1 MNAQAEHVNDQVA
14 AMEPPAATPEK
25 SPEEIALEEALAREY
40 LERERDASRERH
52 DKLEALNDRHRRE
65 VDDFQRPESTA
76 EVRKA
81 IEAQYKNLQAGA
93 RHSLVAQE
101 LARRQETLERRHL
114 TERQQLVGRTPL
126 TFARFLEQKFVDPT
140 LTGERRRV
148 AKRLHAEAQ
157 PAAGLA
163 GERTGDMSPVV
174 LEGLTATV
182 GAEKD
187 GLVPVHYERDHKRVI
202 TDRGDRLDVHETS
215 DQEIEAALRI
225 AAQKFDLEA
234 GLDLTGNEEFRTRAA
249 EIAGRLGYK
258 VQNPDLQSAWQA
270 GRAKAT
276 EMSSGAADITGQ
288 ADVLARVA
296 DADSA
301 RAAATP
307 GTGPADGTGP
317 ASRTGSAEAGIGRA
331 QEADASQAARNELPR
346 TAEEAQPAASSGA
359 GVGTRVNMAGEFL
372 LQRLKP
378 HQIRV
383 IESLGRGETV
393 PLYLSASLRGRAS
406 EPDLV
411 TDAGGLTDDGRLIY
425 ARLLERQAAEREQ
438 SRLEQQQLLTRNE
451 DQTLEAAEHER
462 ELAENAHDLA
472 DYGSSAA
479 TEADV
484 GL

>member
-1 MNAQAEHVNDQVA
+1 MNAQAEHVNDQMT
-14 AMEPPAATPEK
+14 AMDQPAAAAEK
-25 SPEEIALEEALAREY
+25 SPEEIALEEAIAREY

-65 VDDFQRPESTA
+65 VEEFQRPETTA
-76 EVRKA
+76 EVRKE
-81 IEAQYKNLQAGA
+81 IESKYKNLQAGA

-101 LARRQETLERRHL
+101 LAHRQETLERRHL
-114 TERQQLVGRTPL
+114 AERQQLMGHTPL

-157 PAAGLA
+157 PVAGFT
-163 GERTGDMSPVV
+163 GDRTGDMSPVV
-174 LEGLTATV
+174 LDGLAATF

-225 AAQKFDLEA
+225 AAQKFDLET
-234 GLDLTGNEEFRTRAA
+234 GLDLTGGDEFRTRAA

-258 VQNPDLQSAWQA
+258 IQNPDLQAAWQV
-270 GRAKAT
+270 GHAKAA
-276 EMSSGAADITGQ
+276 EVSSAADITGQ
-288 ADVLARVA
+288 AEVLARVA
-296 DADSA
+296 GADNA
-301 RAAATP
+301 RAGAVP
-307 GTGPADGTGP
+307 GTGPADGAG
-317 ASRTGSAEAGIGRA
+317 AAEAAIGRA
-331 QEADASQAARNELPR
+331 QEAGAPRGARHEVPR
-346 TAEEAQPAASSGA
+346 TAEEAQPAASAAIGA
-359 GVGTRVNMAGEFL
+359 TSRVNMAGEFL

-378 HQIRV
+378 HQMRV

-393 PLYLSASLRGRAS
+393 PLYLSASLRGRAT

-411 TDAGGLTDDGRLIY
+411 TEEGGLTEDGQRVYDRLC
-425 ARLLERQAAEREQ
+425 ERT
-438 SRLEQQQLLTRNE
+438 RLEQQQLLTRNE
-451 DQTLEAAEHER
+451 DQALEEADHER
-462 ELAENAHDLA
+462 EAAENAHDLA
-472 DYGSSAA
+472 DYGSSASA
-479 TEADV
+479 EADV

>member
-1 MNAQAEHVNDQVA
+1 MNAQAEHVNEQVA
-14 AMEPPAATPEK
+14 AEPHAAAPEK
-25 SPEEIALEEALAREY
+25 SPEEIAIEEAIAREY
-40 LERERDASRERH
+40 LERERDASRGRH
-52 DKLEALNDRHRRE
+52 DKIEALNDRHRRE
-65 VDDFQRPESTA
+65 VEEFQRPETTA
-76 EVRKA
+76 EVRKE
-81 IEAQYKNLQAGA
+81 IESQYKNLQAGA

-114 TERQQLVGRTPL
+114 AERQQLMGRTPL
-126 TFARFLEQKFVDPT
+126 AFARFLEQKFADPT

-148 AKRLHAEAQ
+148 AKRLHDEAQ
-157 PAAGLA
+157 PVAGFT
-163 GERTGDMSPVV
+163 GDRTGDMSPVV
-174 LEGLTATV
+174 LDGLAATF

-258 VQNPDLQSAWQA
+258 VQNPDLQAAWQV
-270 GRAKAT
+270 GHAKAA
-276 EMSSGAADITGQ
+276 EVISAADITGQ
-288 ADVLARVA
+288 AAVLARVA
-296 DADSA
+296 EADNA
-301 RAAATP
+301 RAGVAP
-307 GTGPADGTGP
+307 GTGPAPGTG
-317 ASRTGSAEAGIGRA
+317 AAEAAVGRV
-331 QEADASQAARNELPR
+331 QEAGAPVAERHELPR
-346 TAEEAQPAASSGA
+346 TAEEAQPAASAGIGA
-359 GVGTRVNMAGEFL
+359 APRVNMAGEFL

-393 PLYLSASLRGRAS
+393 PLYLSASLRGRVS

-411 TDAGGLTDDGRLIY
+411 TEEGGLTDDGRLIY

-451 DQTLEAAEHER
+451 DQALEAAERER
-462 ELAENAHDLA
+462 TENAHDLT
-472 DYGSSAA
+472 DYGSSATA
-479 TEADV
+479 EADV

>member
-1 MNAQAEHVNDQVA
+1 MNAQAEHVNDQ
-14 AMEPPAATPEK
+14 MAATEQPATAAAK
-25 SPEEIALEEALAREY
+25 APEEIALEEAIAREY
-40 LERERDASRERH
+40 LERERDASRARH

-65 VDDFQRPESTA
+65 VEEFQRPETTA
-76 EVRKA
+76 DVRKE
-81 IEAQYKNLQAGA
+81 IESQYKNLQAGA

-114 TERQQLVGRTPL
+114 TERQQLTGRTPL
-126 TFARFLEQKFVDPT
+126 TFARFLEQKFADPT

-148 AKRLHAEAQ
+148 AKRLHDEAQ
-157 PAAGLA
+157 PVAGFT
-163 GERTGDMSPVV
+163 GDRTGDMSAVV
-174 LEGLTATV
+174 LDGLSATF

-225 AAQKFDLEA
+225 AAQKFDLDA
-234 GLDLTGNEEFRTRAA
+234 GLDLTGGEEFRMRAA

-258 VQNPDLQSAWQA
+258 VQNPDLQAAWQA
-270 GRAKAT
+270 GHAKAA
-276 EMSSGAADITGQ
+276 EMSPAADITGQ
-288 ADVLARVA
+288 AAVLARVA
-296 DADSA
+296 EVDNA
-301 RAAATP
+301 RTGAAA
-307 GTGPADGTGP
+307 GTGA
-317 ASRTGSAEAGIGRA
+317 AEAAIGRV
-331 QEADASQAARNELPR
+331 QEAGAALAARHELPR
-346 TAEEAQPAASSGA
+346 AAEEAQPVASAA
-359 GVGTRVNMAGEFL
+359 VGGPVRVNMAGEFL

-393 PLYLSASLRGRAS
+393 PLYQSASLRGRAS

-411 TDAGGLTDDGRLIY
+411 TEEGGLTEDGQRVYDRLI
-425 ARLLERQAAEREQ
+425 ER

-451 DQTLEAAEHER
+451 DQALEEADHER

-472 DYGSSAA
+472 DYGSSATA
-479 TEADV
+479 EADV

>member
-1 MNAQAEHVNDQVA
+1 MNAQAEHVNDQMA
-14 AMEPPAATPEK
+14 AMEQPAAAPEK
-25 SPEEIALEEALAREY
+25 SPEEIALEEAIAREY

-52 DKLEALNDRHRRE
+52 DKLDALNDRHRRE
-65 VDDFQRPESTA
+65 VEEFQRPETTT
-76 EVRKA
+76 EVRKE

-114 TERQQLVGRTPL
+114 TERQHLMRRTPF

-140 LTGERRRV
+140 LTGERLRV

-157 PAAGLA
+157 PGAGFT
-163 GERTGDMSPVV
+163 GDRTGDMSPMV
-174 LEGLTATV
+174 LDGLAATF

-225 AAQKFDLEA
+225 AAQKFDLET
-234 GLDLTGNEEFRTRAA
+234 GLELTGGEEFRTRAA

-258 VQNPDLQSAWQA
+258 VQNPDLQAAWQV
-270 GRAKAT
+270 GHTKAA
-276 EMSSGAADITGQ
+276 EINAAADITGQ
-288 ADVLARVA
+288 AAVFARVA
-296 DADSA
+296 EADSA
-301 RAAATP
+301 RTGAAA
-307 GTGPADGTGP
+307 GTGA
-317 ASRTGSAEAGIGRA
+317 AEAAIGRV
-331 QEADASQAARNELPR
+331 QEAGAPLAARHELPR
-346 TAEEAQPAASSGA
+346 TAEEAQPAASA
-359 GVGTRVNMAGEFL
+359 GVGSAPRVNMAGEFL

-411 TDAGGLTDDGRLIY
+411 TEDGGLTEDGQRVYDRLS
-425 ARLLERQAAEREQ
+425 ERT
-438 SRLEQQQLLTRNE
+438 RLEQQQLLTRNE
-451 DQTLEAAEHER
+451 DQALEEADHER
-462 ELAENAHDLA
+462 EAAENAHDLA
-472 DYGSSAA
+472 DYGSSATA
-479 TEADV
+479 EADV

>member
-1 MNAQAEHVNDQVA
+1 MNAQAEHVNDQMA
-14 AMEPPAATPEK
+14 ATEQPAAAVVK
-25 SPEEIALEEALAREY
+25 APEEIALEEAIAREY
-40 LERERDASRERH
+40 LERERDASRARH

-65 VDDFQRPESTA
+65 VEEFQRPETTA
-76 EVRKA
+76 DVRKE
-81 IEAQYKNLQAGA
+81 IESKYKNLQAGA

-114 TERQQLVGRTPL
+114 TERQQLTGRTPL
-126 TFARFLEQKFVDPT
+126 TFARFLEQKFADPT

-148 AKRLHAEAQ
+148 AKRLHDEAQ
-157 PAAGLA
+157 PVAGFT
-163 GERTGDMSPVV
+163 GDRTGDMSAVV
-174 LEGLTATV
+174 LDGLSATF

-225 AAQKFDLEA
+225 AAQKFDLDA
-234 GLDLTGNEEFRTRAA
+234 GLDLTGGEEFRMRAA

-258 VQNPDLQSAWQA
+258 VQNPDLQAAWQA
-270 GRAKAT
+270 GHAKAA
-276 EMSSGAADITGQ
+276 EVSPAADITGQ
-288 ADVLARVA
+288 AAVLARVA
-296 DADSA
+296 EVDNA
-301 RAAATP
+301 RTGAAA
-307 GTGPADGTGP
+307 GTGA
-317 ASRTGSAEAGIGRA
+317 AEAAIGRV
-331 QEADASQAARNELPR
+331 QEAGAALAARHELPR
-346 TAEEAQPAASSGA
+346 AAEEAQPAASA
-359 GVGTRVNMAGEFL
+359 AVGGPVRVNMAGEFL

-393 PLYLSASLRGRAS
+393 PLYQSASLRGRAS

-411 TDAGGLTDDGRLIY
+411 TEEGGLTEDGQRVYDRLI
-425 ARLLERQAAEREQ
+425 ER

-451 DQTLEAAEHER
+451 DQALEEADHER

-472 DYGSSAA
+472 DYGSSATA
-479 TEADV
+479 EADV

>member
-1 MNAQAEHVNDQVA
+1 MNAQAEHVNDQMA
-14 AMEPPAATPEK
+14 ATEQPAAAVVK
-25 SPEEIALEEALAREY
+25 APEEIALEEAIAREY
-40 LERERDASRERH
+40 LERERDASRARH

-65 VDDFQRPESTA
+65 VEEFQRPETTA
-76 EVRKA
+76 DVRKE
-81 IEAQYKNLQAGA
+81 IESKYKNLQAGA

-114 TERQQLVGRTPL
+114 TERQQLTGRTPL
-126 TFARFLEQKFVDPT
+126 TFARFLEQKFADPT

-148 AKRLHAEAQ
+148 AKRLHDEAQ
-157 PAAGLA
+157 PVAGFT
-163 GERTGDMSPVV
+163 GDRTGDMSAVV
-174 LEGLTATV
+174 LDGLSATF

-234 GLDLTGNEEFRTRAA
+234 GLDLTGGEEFRTRAA

-258 VQNPDLQSAWQA
+258 VQNPDLQAAWQA
-270 GRAKAT
+270 GHAKAA
-276 EMSSGAADITGQ
+276 EMSPAADITGQ
-288 ADVLARVA
+288 AAVLARVA
-296 DADSA
+296 EVDNA
-301 RAAATP
+301 RTGAAA
-307 GTGPADGTGP
+307 GTGPADGTG
-317 ASRTGSAEAGIGRA
+317 AAEAAIGRV
-331 QEADASQAARNELPR
+331 QEAGAALAARHELPR
-346 TAEEAQPAASSGA
+346 AAEEAQPVASAA
-359 GVGTRVNMAGEFL
+359 VGGPVRVNMAGEFL

-378 HQIRV
+378 HQMRV

-411 TDAGGLTDDGRLIY
+411 TEEGGLTEDGQRVYDRLI
-425 ARLLERQAAEREQ
+425 ER

-451 DQTLEAAEHER
+451 DQALEEADHER
-462 ELAENAHDLA
+462 EIAENAHDLA

-479 TEADV
+479 AEADV

>member
-14 AMEPPAATPEK
+14 ARGPHAAAEK
-25 SPEEIALEEALAREY
+25 STEEIALEEAIAREY
-40 LERERDASRERH
+40 LERERDASREHH
-52 DKLEALNDRHRRE
+52 DKLEALNERHRRE
-65 VDDFQRPESTA
+65 VEEFQRPETTA
-76 EVRKA
+76 EVRKE

-101 LARRQETLERRHL
+101 LARRQEALERRHL
-114 TERQQLVGRTPL
+114 TERQQLIGRTPL

-140 LTGERRRV
+140 LVGEKRRV

-157 PAAGLA
+157 PAVGLT

-174 LEGLTATV
+174 LQGLTATF

-234 GLDLTGNEEFRTRAA
+234 GLDLTGNEDFRNHAA

-258 VQNPDLQSAWQA
+258 VQNPDLQAAWQA
-270 GRAKAT
+270 GRAKGAEINT
-276 EMSSGAADITGQ
+276 ESANITGQ
-288 ADVLARVA
+288 AEVLARVA
-296 DADSA
+296 EADKGG
-301 RAAATP
+301 AAAAPRTGAAP
-307 GTGPADGTGP
+307 GTGA
-317 ASRTGSAEAGIGRA
+317 AEAGIGRA
-331 QEADASQAARNELPR
+331 QEADASRAARVEPPR
-346 TAEEAQPAASSGA
+346 TAEEVQSPVSAGSAAGP
-359 GVGTRVNMAGEFL
+359 RVNMAGEFL

-383 IESLGRGETV
+383 IESLGRGEPV
-393 PLYLSASLRGRAS
+393 PLYLSASLYGRAN

-411 TDAGGLTDDGRLIY
+411 TEQGGLTEDGLRVY
-425 ARLLERQAAEREQ
+425 GRLLERQAAEREQ
-438 SRLEQQQLLTRNE
+438 FRLEQQQLLTRNE
-451 DQTLEAAEHER
+451 DQALEEADHER
-462 ELAENAHDLA
+462 ELAENTN
-472 DYGSSAA
+472 GSSATA
-479 TEADV
+479 EADV

>member
-1 MNAQAEHVNDQVA
+1 MNAQAEHVNDQMA
-14 AMEPPAATPEK
+14 ATEQPAAAVVKAPEK
-25 SPEEIALEEALAREY
+25 IALEEAIAREY
-40 LERERDASRERH
+40 LERERDASRARH

-65 VDDFQRPESTA
+65 VEEFQRPETTA
-76 EVRKA
+76 DVRKE
-81 IEAQYKNLQAGA
+81 IESKYKNLQAGA

-114 TERQQLVGRTPL
+114 TERQQLTGRTPL
-126 TFARFLEQKFVDPT
+126 TFARFLEQKFADPT

-148 AKRLHAEAQ
+148 AKRLHDEAQ
-157 PAAGLA
+157 PVAGFT
-163 GERTGDMSPVV
+163 GDRTGDMSAVV
-174 LEGLTATV
+174 LDGLSATF

-234 GLDLTGNEEFRTRAA
+234 GLDLTGGEEFRMRAA

-258 VQNPDLQSAWQA
+258 VQNPDLQAAWQA
-270 GRAKAT
+270 GHAKAA
-276 EMSSGAADITGQ
+276 EMSPAADITGQ
-288 ADVLARVA
+288 AAVLARVA
-296 DADSA
+296 EVDNA
-301 RAAATP
+301 RTGAAA
-307 GTGPADGTGP
+307 GTGPADGTG
-317 ASRTGSAEAGIGRA
+317 AAEAAIGRV
-331 QEADASQAARNELPR
+331 QEAGAALAARHELPR
-346 TAEEAQPAASSGA
+346 AAEEAQPVASAA
-359 GVGTRVNMAGEFL
+359 VGGPVRVNMAGEFL

-378 HQIRV
+378 HQMRV

-411 TDAGGLTDDGRLIY
+411 TEEGGLTEDGQRVYDRLI
-425 ARLLERQAAEREQ
+425 ER

-451 DQTLEAAEHER
+451 DQALEEADHER
-462 ELAENAHDLA
+462 EIAENAHDLA

-479 TEADV
+479 AEADV

>member
-1 MNAQAEHVNDQVA
+1 MNAQAEHVNDQ
-14 AMEPPAATPEK
+14 MAATEQPATAAAK
-25 SPEEIALEEALAREY
+25 APEEIALEEAIAREY
-40 LERERDASRERH
+40 LERERDASRARH

-65 VDDFQRPESTA
+65 VEEFQRPETTA
-76 EVRKA
+76 DVRKE
-81 IEAQYKNLQAGA
+81 IESQYKNLQAGA

-114 TERQQLVGRTPL
+114 SERQQLMGRTPL

-148 AKRLHAEAQ
+148 AKRLHDEAQ
-157 PAAGLA
+157 PVAGFT
-163 GERTGDMSPVV
+163 GDRTGDMSAVV
-174 LEGLTATV
+174 LDGLSATF

-225 AAQKFDLEA
+225 AAQKFDLDA
-234 GLDLTGNEEFRTRAA
+234 GLDLTGGEEFRMRAA

-258 VQNPDLQSAWQA
+258 VQNPDLQAAWQA
-270 GRAKAT
+270 GHAKAA
-276 EMSSGAADITGQ
+276 EVSPAADITGQ
-288 ADVLARVA
+288 AAVLARVA
-296 DADSA
+296 EVDNA
-301 RAAATP
+301 RTGAAA
-307 GTGPADGTGP
+307 GTGA
-317 ASRTGSAEAGIGRA
+317 AEAAIGRV
-331 QEADASQAARNELPR
+331 QEAGAALAARHELPR
-346 TAEEAQPAASSGA
+346 AAEEAQPAASA
-359 GVGTRVNMAGEFL
+359 AVGGPVRVNMAGEFL

-393 PLYLSASLRGRAS
+393 PLYQSASLRGRAS

-411 TDAGGLTDDGRLIY
+411 TEEGGLTEDGQRVYDRLI
-425 ARLLERQAAEREQ
+425 ER

-451 DQTLEAAEHER
+451 DQALEEADHER

-472 DYGSSAA
+472 DYGSSATA
-479 TEADV
+479 EADV

>member
-1 MNAQAEHVNDQVA
+1 MNAQAEHVNDQMA
-14 AMEPPAATPEK
+14 ATEQPAAAVVK
-25 SPEEIALEEALAREY
+25 APEEIALEEAIAREY
-40 LERERDASRERH
+40 LERERDASRARH

-65 VDDFQRPESTA
+65 VEEFQRPETTA
-76 EVRKA
+76 DVRKE
-81 IEAQYKNLQAGA
+81 IESKYKNLQAGA

-114 TERQQLVGRTPL
+114 TERQQLTGRTPL
-126 TFARFLEQKFVDPT
+126 TFARFLEQKFADPT

-148 AKRLHAEAQ
+148 AKRLHDEAQ
-157 PAAGLA
+157 PVAGFT
-163 GERTGDMSPVV
+163 GDRTGDMSAVV
-174 LEGLTATV
+174 LDGLSATF

-234 GLDLTGNEEFRTRAA
+234 GLDLTGGEEFRMRAA

-258 VQNPDLQSAWQA
+258 VQNPDLQAAWQA
-270 GRAKAT
+270 GHAKAA
-276 EMSSGAADITGQ
+276 EMSPAADITGQ
-288 ADVLARVA
+288 AAVLARVA
-296 DADSA
+296 EVDNA
-301 RAAATP
+301 RTGAAA
-307 GTGPADGTGP
+307 GTGPADGTG
-317 ASRTGSAEAGIGRA
+317 AAEAAIGRV
-331 QEADASQAARNELPR
+331 QEAGAALAARHELPR
-346 TAEEAQPAASSGA
+346 AAEEAQPAASA
-359 GVGTRVNMAGEFL
+359 AVGGPVRVNMAGEFL

-378 HQIRV
+378 HQMRV

-411 TDAGGLTDDGRLIY
+411 TEEGGLTEDGQRVYDRLI
-425 ARLLERQAAEREQ
+425 ER

-451 DQTLEAAEHER
+451 DQALEEADHER
-462 ELAENAHDLA
+462 EIAENAHDLA

-479 TEADV
+479 AEADV

>member
-1 MNAQAEHVNDQVA
+1 MNAQAEHVNDQMA
-14 AMEPPAATPEK
+14 ATEQPAAAVVK
-25 SPEEIALEEALAREY
+25 APEEIALEEAIAREY
-40 LERERDASRERH
+40 LERERDASRARH

-65 VDDFQRPESTA
+65 VEEFQRPETTA
-76 EVRKA
+76 DVRKE
-81 IEAQYKNLQAGA
+81 IESKYKNLQAGA

-114 TERQQLVGRTPL
+114 TERQQLTGRTPL
-126 TFARFLEQKFVDPT
+126 TFARFLEQKFADPT

-148 AKRLHAEAQ
+148 AKRLHDEAQ
-157 PAAGLA
+157 PVAGFT
-163 GERTGDMSPVV
+163 GDRTGDMSAVV
-174 LEGLTATV
+174 LDGLSATF

-225 AAQKFDLEA
+225 AAQKFDLDA
-234 GLDLTGNEEFRTRAA
+234 GLDLTGGEEFRMRAA

-258 VQNPDLQSAWQA
+258 VQNPDLQAAWQA
-270 GRAKAT
+270 GHAKAA
-276 EMSSGAADITGQ
+276 EMSPAADITGQ
-288 ADVLARVA
+288 AAVLARVA
-296 DADSA
+296 EVDNA
-301 RAAATP
+301 RTGAAA
-307 GTGPADGTGP
+307 GTGPADGTG
-317 ASRTGSAEAGIGRA
+317 AAEAAIGRV
-331 QEADASQAARNELPR
+331 QEAGAALAARHELPR
-346 TAEEAQPAASSGA
+346 AAEEAQPVASAA
-359 GVGTRVNMAGEFL
+359 VGGPVRVNMAGEFL

-378 HQIRV
+378 HQMRV

-411 TDAGGLTDDGRLIY
+411 TEEGGLTEDGQRVYDRLI
-425 ARLLERQAAEREQ
+425 ER

-451 DQTLEAAEHER
+451 DQALEEADHER
-462 ELAENAHDLA
+462 EIAENAHDLA

-479 TEADV
+479 AEADV

>member
-1 MNAQAEHVNDQVA
+1 MNAQAEHVNDQMA
-14 AMEPPAATPEK
+14 AMDQPAAAAEK
-25 SPEEIALEEALAREY
+25 SPEEVALEEALAREY
-40 LERERDASRERH
+40 LERERDASHARH
-52 DKLEALNDRHRRE
+52 EKLDALHERHRRE
-65 VDDFQRPESTA
+65 VEDFQRPETTA
-76 EVRKA
+76 EVRKE
-81 IEAQYKNLQAGA
+81 IETQYKNLQAGA

-114 TERQQLVGRTPL
+114 AERQQLMGRTPL

-157 PAAGLA
+157 PAAGLTGDRA
-163 GERTGDMSPVV
+163 GDMSPVV
-174 LEGLTATV
+174 LEGLTATL

-202 TDRGDRLDVHETS
+202 TDRGDRLDVHDPS

-225 AAQKFDLEA
+225 AAQKFDLET

-249 EIAGRLGYK
+249 EIAGRLDYK
-258 VQNPDLQSAWQA
+258 VQNPDLQAAWQA

-276 EMSSGAADITGQ
+276 EITSAEADITGQ
-288 ADVLARVA
+288 AEVLGRVA
-296 DADSA
+296 EADKAGGADA
-301 RAAATP
+301 P
-307 GTGPADGTGP
+307 GTGPADGTG
-317 ASRTGSAEAGIGRA
+317 AAEAAIGRA
-331 QEADASQAARNELPR
+331 QEADASRAPREELSR
-346 TAEEAQPAASSGA
+346 TAEEAQSPASTGA
-359 GVGTRVNMAGEFL
+359 LAGPRVNMAGEFL

-411 TDAGGLTDDGRLIY
+411 TDAGSLTDDGRLIY
-425 ARLLERQAAEREQ
+425 ARLLERQAAESEQ

-451 DQTLEAAEHER
+451 DQALEAADHER
-462 ELAENAHDLA
+462 EVAENAHDLT
-472 DYGSSAA
+472 DYGASATA
-479 TEADV
+479 EADV

>member
-1 MNAQAEHVNDQVA
+1 MNAQAEHVNDQMA
-14 AMEPPAATPEK
+14 ATEQPAAAVVK
-25 SPEEIALEEALAREY
+25 APEEIALEEAIAREY
-40 LERERDASRERH
+40 LERERDASRARH

-65 VDDFQRPESTA
+65 VEEFQRPETTA
-76 EVRKA
+76 DVRKE
-81 IEAQYKNLQAGA
+81 IESKYKNLQAGA

-114 TERQQLVGRTPL
+114 TERQQLTGRTPL
-126 TFARFLEQKFVDPT
+126 TFARFLEQKFADPT

-148 AKRLHAEAQ
+148 AKRLHDEAQ
-157 PAAGLA
+157 PVAGFT
-163 GERTGDMSPVV
+163 GDRTGDMSAVV
-174 LEGLTATV
+174 LDGLSATF

-234 GLDLTGNEEFRTRAA
+234 GLDLTGGEEFRMRAA

-258 VQNPDLQSAWQA
+258 VQNPDLQAAWQA
-270 GRAKAT
+270 GHAKAA
-276 EMSSGAADITGQ
+276 EVSPAADITGQ
-288 ADVLARVA
+288 AAVLARVA
-296 DADSA
+296 EVDNA
-301 RAAATP
+301 RTGAAA
-307 GTGPADGTGP
+307 GTGA
-317 ASRTGSAEAGIGRA
+317 AEAAIGRV
-331 QEADASQAARNELPR
+331 QEAGAALAARHELPR
-346 TAEEAQPAASSGA
+346 AAEEAQPAASA
-359 GVGTRVNMAGEFL
+359 AVGGPVRVNMAGEFL

-393 PLYLSASLRGRAS
+393 PLYQSASLRGRAS

-411 TDAGGLTDDGRLIY
+411 TEEGGLTEDGQRVYDRLI
-425 ARLLERQAAEREQ
+425 ER

-451 DQTLEAAEHER
+451 DQALEEADHER

-472 DYGSSAA
+472 DYGSSATA
-479 TEADV
+479 EADV

>member
-1 MNAQAEHVNDQVA
+1 MNAQAEHVNEQVA
-14 AMEPPAATPEK
+14 AMEPHAAAPEK
-25 SPEEIALEEALAREY
+25 SPEEIAIEEAIAREY

-52 DKLEALNDRHRRE
+52 DKIEALNDRHRRE
-65 VDDFQRPESTA
+65 VEEFQRPETTA
-76 EVRKA
+76 EVRKE
-81 IEAQYKNLQAGA
+81 IESQYKNLQAGA

-114 TERQQLVGRTPL
+114 AERQQLMGRTPL
-126 TFARFLEQKFVDPT
+126 AFARFLEQRFVDPT

-148 AKRLHAEAQ
+148 AKRLHDEAQ
-157 PAAGLA
+157 PVAGFT
-163 GERTGDMSPVV
+163 GDRTGDMSPVV
-174 LEGLTATV
+174 LDGLAATF

-258 VQNPDLQSAWQA
+258 VQNPDLQAAWQA
-270 GRAKAT
+270 GSAKAT
-276 EMSSGAADITGQ
+276 EVISAADITGQ
-288 ADVLARVA
+288 AAVLARVA
-296 DADSA
+296 EADKA
-301 RAAATP
+301 GAGA
-307 GTGPADGTGP
+307 
-317 ASRTGSAEAGIGRA
+317 AEAGIGRA
-331 QEADASQAARNELPR
+331 QDADAPAAARAELPR
-346 TAEEAQPAASSGA
+346 TAEEAQPAVPPRAAAPPRAGA
-359 GVGTRVNMAGEFL
+359 GPRVNMAGEFL

-393 PLYLSASLRGRAS
+393 PLYLSASLRGRAG

-411 TDAGGLTDDGRLIY
+411 TEEGGLTDDGRLIY

-451 DQTLEAAEHER
+451 DQALEAAERER
-462 ELAENAHDLA
+462 TENAHDLT
-472 DYGSSAA
+472 DYGSSATA
-479 TEADV
+479 EADV

>member
-14 AMEPPAATPEK
+14 AMEPHSAAPEK
-25 SPEEIALEEALAREY
+25 SSEEIALEEAIAREY

-65 VDDFQRPESTA
+65 VEEFQRPETTS
-76 EVRKA
+76 EVRKE
-81 IEAQYKNLQAGA
+81 IETQYKNLQAGA

-114 TERQQLVGRTPL
+114 SERQQLMGRTPL
-126 TFARFLEQKFVDPT
+126 TFARFLERKFVDPT

-157 PAAGLA
+157 PVAGFT

-174 LEGLTATV
+174 LEGLAATF
-182 GAEKD
+182 GTEKD

-234 GLDLTGNEEFRTRAA
+234 GLDLTGGEEFRTRAA

-258 VQNPDLQSAWQA
+258 VQNPDLQAAWQV
-270 GRAKAT
+270 GHVKAA
-276 EMSSGAADITGQ
+276 EINPAADITGQ
-288 ADVLARVA
+288 AAVLARVA
-296 DADSA
+296 EADNA
-301 RAAATP
+301 RAGAAP
-307 GTGPADGTGP
+307 GTGPADGTG
-317 ASRTGSAEAGIGRA
+317 AAEIGIGRV
-331 QEADASQAARNELPR
+331 QQAGAPLAVRHEPPR
-346 TAEEAQPAASSGA
+346 TAEEAQPAASA
-359 GVGTRVNMAGEFL
+359 GVGPAPRVNMAGEFL

-411 TDAGGLTDDGRLIY
+411 TEEGGLTDDGQRVYDRL
-425 ARLLERQAAEREQ
+425 RERQAAEREQ
-438 SRLEQQQLLTRNE
+438 TRLEQQQLLTRNE
-451 DQTLEAAEHER
+451 DQALAEADHER

-472 DYGSSAA
+472 DYGSPAA
-479 TEADV
+479 AEADV

>member
-1 MNAQAEHVNDQVA
+1 MNAQAEHVNDQ
-14 AMEPPAATPEK
+14 MAATEQPATAAAK
-25 SPEEIALEEALAREY
+25 APEEIALEEAIAREY
-40 LERERDASRERH
+40 LERERDASRARH

-65 VDDFQRPESTA
+65 VEEFQRPETTA
-76 EVRKA
+76 DVRKE
-81 IEAQYKNLQAGA
+81 IESQYKNLQAGA

-114 TERQQLVGRTPL
+114 TERQQLTGRTPL
-126 TFARFLEQKFVDPT
+126 TFARFLEQKFADPT

-148 AKRLHAEAQ
+148 AKRLHDEAQ
-157 PAAGLA
+157 PVAGFT
-163 GERTGDMSPVV
+163 GDRTGDMSAVV
-174 LEGLTATV
+174 LDGLSATF

-225 AAQKFDLEA
+225 AAQKFDLDA
-234 GLDLTGNEEFRTRAA
+234 GLDLTGGEEFRMRAA

-258 VQNPDLQSAWQA
+258 VQNPDLQAAWQA
-270 GRAKAT
+270 GHAKAA
-276 EMSSGAADITGQ
+276 EVSPAADITGQ
-288 ADVLARVA
+288 AAVLARVA
-296 DADSA
+296 EVDNA
-301 RAAATP
+301 RTGAAA
-307 GTGPADGTGP
+307 GTGA
-317 ASRTGSAEAGIGRA
+317 AEAAIGRV
-331 QEADASQAARNELPR
+331 QEAGAALAARHELPR
-346 TAEEAQPAASSGA
+346 AAEEAQPAASA
-359 GVGTRVNMAGEFL
+359 AVGGPVRVNMAGEFL

-393 PLYLSASLRGRAS
+393 PLYQSASLRGRAS

-411 TDAGGLTDDGRLIY
+411 TEEGGLTEDGQRVYDRLI
-425 ARLLERQAAEREQ
+425 ER

-451 DQTLEAAEHER
+451 DQALEEADHER

-472 DYGSSAA
+472 DYGSSATA
-479 TEADV
+479 EADV

>member
-1 MNAQAEHVNDQVA
+1 MNAQAEHVNDQMAVA
-14 AMEPPAATPEK
+14 NQPAAAAEK
-25 SPEEIALEEALAREY
+25 APEEIALEEAIAREY
-40 LERERDASRERH
+40 LERERDAARERH

-65 VDDFQRPESTA
+65 VEEFQRPETTA
-76 EVRKA
+76 EVRKE

-101 LARRQETLERRHL
+101 LARQQETLERRHL
-114 TERQQLVGRTPL
+114 TERQQLMGRTPL

-157 PAAGLA
+157 PAAGLT
-163 GERTGDMSPVV
+163 GERTGDTSPVV
-174 LEGLTATV
+174 LDGLAATF

-225 AAQKFDLEA
+225 AAQKFDLET
-234 GLDLTGNEEFRTRAA
+234 GLDLTGGEEFRTRAA

-258 VQNPDLQSAWQA
+258 VQNPDLQAAWHV
-270 GRAKAT
+270 GHAKAADINA
-276 EMSSGAADITGQ
+276 AADITGQ
-288 ADVLARVA
+288 AEVLARVTEA
-296 DADSA
+296 DNA
-301 RAAATP
+301 RA
-307 GTGPADGTGP
+307 GPADGTGAAP
-317 ASRTGSAEAGIGRA
+317 ITGAAEAAIGRV
-331 QEADASQAARNELPR
+331 QEAGAPLAARHELPR
-346 TAEEAQPAASSGA
+346 AAEEAQPAASSG
-359 GVGTRVNMAGEFL
+359 VGAAPRVNMAGEFL

-383 IESLGRGETV
+383 IESLGGGETV
-393 PLYLSASLRGRAS
+393 PLYLSASLRGRAG

-411 TDAGGLTDDGRLIY
+411 TEEGGLTEDGQRVYDRLC
-425 ARLLERQAAEREQ
+425 ERT
-438 SRLEQQQLLTRNE
+438 RLEQQQLLTRNE
-451 DQTLEAAEHER
+451 DQALEEADHER
-462 ELAENAHDLA
+462 EAVENAHDLA
-472 DYGSSAA
+472 DYGSSASA
-479 TEADV
+479 EADV

>member
-1 MNAQAEHVNDQVA
+1 MNAQAEHVNDQMA
-14 AMEPPAATPEK
+14 ATEQPAAAVVK
-25 SPEEIALEEALAREY
+25 APEEIALEEAIAREY
-40 LERERDASRERH
+40 LERERDASRARH

-65 VDDFQRPESTA
+65 VEEFQRPETTA
-76 EVRKA
+76 DVRKE
-81 IEAQYKNLQAGA
+81 IESQYKNLQAGA

-114 TERQQLVGRTPL
+114 TERQQLTGRTPL
-126 TFARFLEQKFVDPT
+126 TFARFLEQKFADPT

-148 AKRLHAEAQ
+148 AKRLHDEAQ
-157 PAAGLA
+157 PVAGFT
-163 GERTGDMSPVV
+163 GDRTGDMSAVV
-174 LEGLTATV
+174 LDGLSATF

-234 GLDLTGNEEFRTRAA
+234 GLDLTGGEEFRMRAA

-258 VQNPDLQSAWQA
+258 VQNPDLQAAWQA
-270 GRAKAT
+270 GHAKAA
-276 EMSSGAADITGQ
+276 EMSPAADITGQ
-288 ADVLARVA
+288 AAVLARVA
-296 DADSA
+296 EVDNA
-301 RAAATP
+301 RTGAAA
-307 GTGPADGTGP
+307 GTGPADGTG
-317 ASRTGSAEAGIGRA
+317 AAEAAIGRV
-331 QEADASQAARNELPR
+331 QEAGAALAARHELPR
-346 TAEEAQPAASSGA
+346 AAEEAQPVASAA
-359 GVGTRVNMAGEFL
+359 VGGPVRVNMAGEFL

-378 HQIRV
+378 HQMRV

-411 TDAGGLTDDGRLIY
+411 TEEGGLTEDGQRVYDRLI
-425 ARLLERQAAEREQ
+425 ER

-451 DQTLEAAEHER
+451 DQALEEADHER
-462 ELAENAHDLA
+462 EIAENAHDLA

-479 TEADV
+479 AEADV

>member
-1 MNAQAEHVNDQVA
+1 MNAQAEHVNDQMA
-14 AMEPPAATPEK
+14 ATEQPAAAVVK
-25 SPEEIALEEALAREY
+25 APEEIALEEAIAREY
-40 LERERDASRERH
+40 LERERDASRARH

-65 VDDFQRPESTA
+65 VEEFQRPETTA
-76 EVRKA
+76 DVRKE
-81 IEAQYKNLQAGA
+81 IESQYKNRQAGA

-114 TERQQLVGRTPL
+114 TERQQLTGRTPL
-126 TFARFLEQKFVDPT
+126 TFARFLEQKFADPT

-148 AKRLHAEAQ
+148 AKRLHDEAQ
-157 PAAGLA
+157 PVAGFT
-163 GERTGDMSPVV
+163 GDRTGDMSAVV
-174 LEGLTATV
+174 LDGLSATF

-225 AAQKFDLEA
+225 AAQKFDLDA
-234 GLDLTGNEEFRTRAA
+234 GLDLTGGEEFRMRAA

-258 VQNPDLQSAWQA
+258 VQNPDLQAAWQA
-270 GRAKAT
+270 GHAKAA
-276 EMSSGAADITGQ
+276 EMSPAADITGQ
-288 ADVLARVA
+288 AAVLARVA
-296 DADSA
+296 EVDNA
-301 RAAATP
+301 RTGAAA
-307 GTGPADGTGP
+307 GTGPADGTG
-317 ASRTGSAEAGIGRA
+317 AAEAAIGRV
-331 QEADASQAARNELPR
+331 QEAGAALAARHELPR
-346 TAEEAQPAASSGA
+346 AAEEAQPVASAA
-359 GVGTRVNMAGEFL
+359 VGGPVRVNMAGEFL

-393 PLYLSASLRGRAS
+393 PLYQSASLRGRAS

-411 TDAGGLTDDGRLIY
+411 TEEGGLTEDGQRVYDRLI
-425 ARLLERQAAEREQ
+425 ER

-451 DQTLEAAEHER
+451 DQALEEADHER

-472 DYGSSAA
+472 DYGSSATA
-479 TEADV
+479 EADV

>member
-1 MNAQAEHVNDQVA
+1 MNAQAEHVNDQ
-14 AMEPPAATPEK
+14 MAATEQPATAAAK
-25 SPEEIALEEALAREY
+25 APEEIALEEAIAREY
-40 LERERDASRERH
+40 LERERDASRARH

-65 VDDFQRPESTA
+65 VEEFQRPETTA
-76 EVRKA
+76 DVRKE
-81 IEAQYKNLQAGA
+81 IESQYKNLQAGA

-114 TERQQLVGRTPL
+114 TERQQLTGRTPL
-126 TFARFLEQKFVDPT
+126 TFARFLEQKFADPT

-148 AKRLHAEAQ
+148 AKRLHDEAQ
-157 PAAGLA
+157 PVAGFT
-163 GERTGDMSPVV
+163 GDRTGDMSAVV
-174 LEGLTATV
+174 LDGLSATF

-234 GLDLTGNEEFRTRAA
+234 GLDLTGGEEFRMRAA

-258 VQNPDLQSAWQA
+258 VQNPDLQAAWQA
-270 GRAKAT
+270 GHAKAA
-276 EMSSGAADITGQ
+276 EMSPAADITGQ
-288 ADVLARVA
+288 AAVLARVA
-296 DADSA
+296 EVDNA
-301 RAAATP
+301 RTGAAA
-307 GTGPADGTGP
+307 GTGPADGTG
-317 ASRTGSAEAGIGRA
+317 AAEAAIGRV
-331 QEADASQAARNELPR
+331 QEAGAALAARHELPR
-346 TAEEAQPAASSGA
+346 AAEEAQPVASAA
-359 GVGTRVNMAGEFL
+359 VGGPVRVNMAGEFL

-378 HQIRV
+378 HQMRV

-411 TDAGGLTDDGRLIY
+411 TEEGGLTEDGQRVYDRLI
-425 ARLLERQAAEREQ
+425 ER

-451 DQTLEAAEHER
+451 DQALEEADHER
-462 ELAENAHDLA
+462 EIAENAHDLA

-479 TEADV
+479 AEADV

>member
-1 MNAQAEHVNDQVA
+1 MNAQAEHVNDQMA
-14 AMEPPAATPEK
+14 ATEQPAAAVVK
-25 SPEEIALEEALAREY
+25 APEEIALEEAIAREY
-40 LERERDASRERH
+40 LERERDASRARH

-65 VDDFQRPESTA
+65 VEEFQRPETTA
-76 EVRKA
+76 DVRKE
-81 IEAQYKNLQAGA
+81 IESKYKNLQAGA

-114 TERQQLVGRTPL
+114 TERQQLTGRTPL
-126 TFARFLEQKFVDPT
+126 TFARFLEQKFADPT

-148 AKRLHAEAQ
+148 AKRLHDEAQ
-157 PAAGLA
+157 PVAGFT
-163 GERTGDMSPVV
+163 GDRTGDMSAVV
-174 LEGLTATV
+174 LDGLSATF

-225 AAQKFDLEA
+225 AAQKFDLDA
-234 GLDLTGNEEFRTRAA
+234 GLDLTGGEEFRMRAA

-258 VQNPDLQSAWQA
+258 VQNPDLQAAWQA
-270 GRAKAT
+270 GHAKAA
-276 EMSSGAADITGQ
+276 EMSPAADITGQ
-288 ADVLARVA
+288 AAVLARVA
-296 DADSA
+296 EADYA
-301 RAAATP
+301 RVGATP
-307 GTGPADGTGP
+307 GTGPAEGTG
-317 ASRTGSAEAGIGRA
+317 AAETGIGRV
-331 QEADASQAARNELPR
+331 QEAGAPVAERHELPR
-346 TAEEAQPAASSGA
+346 TAEEAQPAASA
-359 GVGTRVNMAGEFL
+359 AVGGPVRVNMAGEFL

-393 PLYLSASLRGRAS
+393 PLYQSASLRGRAS

-411 TDAGGLTDDGRLIY
+411 TEEGGLTEDGQRVYDRLI
-425 ARLLERQAAEREQ
+425 ER

-451 DQTLEAAEHER
+451 DQALEEADHER

-472 DYGSSAA
+472 DYGSSATA
-479 TEADV
+479 EADV

>member
-1 MNAQAEHVNDQVA
+1 MNAQAEHVNDQMT
-14 AMEPPAATPEK
+14 AMDQPAAAAEK
-25 SPEEIALEEALAREY
+25 SPEEIALEESIAREY

-65 VDDFQRPESTA
+65 VEEFQRPETTA
-76 EVRKA
+76 EVRKE
-81 IEAQYKNLQAGA
+81 IESKYKNLQAGA

-101 LARRQETLERRHL
+101 LAHRQETLERRHL
-114 TERQQLVGRTPL
+114 AERQQLMGHTPL

-157 PAAGLA
+157 PVAGFT
-163 GERTGDMSPVV
+163 GDRTGDMSPVV
-174 LEGLTATV
+174 LDGLAATF

-225 AAQKFDLEA
+225 AAQKFDLET
-234 GLDLTGNEEFRTRAA
+234 GLDLTGGDEFRTRAA

-258 VQNPDLQSAWQA
+258 IQNPDLQAAWQV
-270 GRAKAT
+270 GHAKAAEVT
-276 EMSSGAADITGQ
+276 SAADITGQ
-288 ADVLARVA
+288 AEVLARVA
-296 DADSA
+296 GADNA
-301 RAAATP
+301 RAGAVP
-307 GTGPADGTGP
+307 GTGPADGAG
-317 ASRTGSAEAGIGRA
+317 AAEAAIGRA
-331 QEADASQAARNELPR
+331 QEAGAPRAARYEVPR
-346 TAEEAQPAASSGA
+346 TAEEAQPAASA
-359 GVGTRVNMAGEFL
+359 GVGTAPRVNMAGEFL

-378 HQIRV
+378 HQMRV

-393 PLYLSASLRGRAS
+393 PLYLSASLRGRAT

-411 TDAGGLTDDGRLIY
+411 TEEGGLTEDGQRVYDRLC
-425 ARLLERQAAEREQ
+425 ERT
-438 SRLEQQQLLTRNE
+438 RLEQQQLLTRNE
-451 DQTLEAAEHER
+451 DQALEEADHER
-462 ELAENAHDLA
+462 EAAENAHDLA
-472 DYGSSAA
+472 DYGSSASA
-479 TEADV
+479 EADV

>member
-1 MNAQAEHVNDQVA
+1 MNAQAEHVNDQMA
-14 AMEPPAATPEK
+14 AMDQPAAAAER
-25 SPEEIALEEALAREY
+25 SPEEIALEEAIAREY

-65 VDDFQRPESTA
+65 VEEFQRPETTA
-76 EVRKA
+76 EVRKE
-81 IEAQYKNLQAGA
+81 IESRYKNLQAGA

-140 LTGERRRV
+140 LTGDRRRV

-157 PAAGLA
+157 PVAGFT
-163 GERTGDMSPVV
+163 GDRTGDMSPVV
-174 LEGLTATV
+174 LDGLAATF

-225 AAQKFDLEA
+225 AAQKFDLER
-234 GLDLTGNEEFRTRAA
+234 GLDLTGGEEFRTRAA
-249 EIAGRLGYK
+249 EIAGSLGYK
-258 VQNPDLQSAWQA
+258 VQNPDLQAAWQV
-270 GRAKAT
+270 GHAKAA
-276 EMSSGAADITGQ
+276 EVSAAADITGQ
-288 ADVLARVA
+288 AAVLARVA
-296 DADSA
+296 EADNA
-301 RAAATP
+301 RAGAAP
-307 GTGPADGTGP
+307 GAGPEAGAG
-317 ASRTGSAEAGIGRA
+317 AAEAAIGRV
-331 QEADASQAARNELPR
+331 QEAGAPLAARYELPP
-346 TAEEAQPAASSGA
+346 TAEEAQPAASA
-359 GVGTRVNMAGEFL
+359 GVGTAPRVNMAGEFL
-372 LQRLKP
+372 LQRLKS
-378 HQIRV
+378 HQMRV

-411 TDAGGLTDDGRLIY
+411 TEEGGLTEDGQRVYDRLC
-425 ARLLERQAAEREQ
+425 ERT
-438 SRLEQQQLLTRNE
+438 RLEQQQLLTRNE
-451 DQTLEAAEHER
+451 DQALEEADHER
-462 ELAENAHDLA
+462 EAVENAHDLA
-472 DYGSSAA
+472 DYGSSASA
-479 TEADV
+479 EADV

>member
-1 MNAQAEHVNDQVA
+1 MNAQAEHVNDQMA
-14 AMEPPAATPEK
+14 ATEQPAAAVVK
-25 SPEEIALEEALAREY
+25 APEEIALEEAIAREY
-40 LERERDASRERH
+40 LERERDASRARH

-65 VDDFQRPESTA
+65 VEEFQRPETTA
-76 EVRKA
+76 DVRKE
-81 IEAQYKNLQAGA
+81 IESKYKNLQAGA

-114 TERQQLVGRTPL
+114 TERQQLTGRTPL
-126 TFARFLEQKFVDPT
+126 TFARFLEQKFADPT

-148 AKRLHAEAQ
+148 AKRLHDEAQ
-157 PAAGLA
+157 PVAGFT
-163 GERTGDMSPVV
+163 GDRTGDMSAVV
-174 LEGLTATV
+174 LDGLSATF

-234 GLDLTGNEEFRTRAA
+234 GLDLTGGEEFRMRAA

-258 VQNPDLQSAWQA
+258 VQNPDLQAAWQA
-270 GRAKAT
+270 GHAKAA
-276 EMSSGAADITGQ
+276 EMSPAADITGQ
-288 ADVLARVA
+288 AAVLARVA
-296 DADSA
+296 EVDNA
-301 RAAATP
+301 RTGAAA
-307 GTGPADGTGP
+307 GTGPADGTG
-317 ASRTGSAEAGIGRA
+317 AAEAAIGRV
-331 QEADASQAARNELPR
+331 QEAGAALAARHELPR
-346 TAEEAQPAASSGA
+346 AAEEAQPVASAA
-359 GVGTRVNMAGEFL
+359 VGGPVRVNMAGEFL

-378 HQIRV
+378 HQMRV

-411 TDAGGLTDDGRLIY
+411 TEEGGLTEDGQRVYDRLI
-425 ARLLERQAAEREQ
+425 ER

-451 DQTLEAAEHER
+451 DQALEEADHER
-462 ELAENAHDLA
+462 EIAENAHDLA

-479 TEADV
+479 AEADV

>member
-1 MNAQAEHVNDQVA
+1 MNAQAEHVNDQMA
-14 AMEPPAATPEK
+14 ATEQPAAAVVK
-25 SPEEIALEEALAREY
+25 APEEIALEEAIAREY
-40 LERERDASRERH
+40 LERERDASRARH

-65 VDDFQRPESTA
+65 VEEFQRPETTA
-76 EVRKA
+76 DVRKE
-81 IEAQYKNLQAGA
+81 IESKYKNLQAGA

-114 TERQQLVGRTPL
+114 TERQQLTGRTPL
-126 TFARFLEQKFVDPT
+126 TFARFLEQKFADPT

-148 AKRLHAEAQ
+148 AKRLHDEAQ
-157 PAAGLA
+157 PVAGFT
-163 GERTGDMSPVV
+163 GDRTGDMSAVV
-174 LEGLTATV
+174 LDGLSATF

-234 GLDLTGNEEFRTRAA
+234 GLDLTGGEEFRMRAA

-258 VQNPDLQSAWQA
+258 VQNPDLQAAWQA
-270 GRAKAT
+270 GHAKAA
-276 EMSSGAADITGQ
+276 EVSPAADITGQ
-288 ADVLARVA
+288 AAVLARVA
-296 DADSA
+296 EVDNA
-301 RAAATP
+301 RTGAAA
-307 GTGPADGTGP
+307 GTGA
-317 ASRTGSAEAGIGRA
+317 AEAAIGRV
-331 QEADASQAARNELPR
+331 QEAGAALAARHELPR
-346 TAEEAQPAASSGA
+346 AAEEAQPAASA
-359 GVGTRVNMAGEFL
+359 AVGGPVRVNMAGEFL

-378 HQIRV
+378 HQMRV

-411 TDAGGLTDDGRLIY
+411 TEEGGLTEDGQRVYDRLI
-425 ARLLERQAAEREQ
+425 ER

-451 DQTLEAAEHER
+451 DQALEEADHER
-462 ELAENAHDLA
+462 EIAENAHDLA

-479 TEADV
+479 AEADV